1 MILLVF
7 SKDYNENPVNLE
19 RVRQKKISMN
29 ELLANFRESA

>member
-19 RVRQKKISMN
+19 RVRQKGISMN
-29 ELLANFRESA
+29 DLPANYQEHV